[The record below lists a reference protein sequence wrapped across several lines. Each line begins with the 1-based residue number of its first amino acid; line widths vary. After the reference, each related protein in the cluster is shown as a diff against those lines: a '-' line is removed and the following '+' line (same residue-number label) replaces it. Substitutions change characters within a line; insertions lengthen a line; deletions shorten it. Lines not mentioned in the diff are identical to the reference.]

1 MNKATD
7 IQAID
12 TLLSTPATHGDQ
24 LAIWQAQETS
34 ANDTHGDAN
43 AVAWDAF
50 DVWRRL
56 IKEPRDRR
64 RPQSG

>member
-1 MNKATD
+1 MTKATD

-12 TLLSTPATHGDQ
+12 TLLSTPAANADQ
-24 LAIWQAQETS
+24 LGAWQAQDDG
-34 ANDTHGDAN
+34 AIDTGSDSTG
-43 AVAWDAF
+43 AWDAF

-64 RPQSG
+64 RPQPG